1 MKVCVI
7 GGGGREHTLAWK
19 LAQSDSVTKVYA
31 IPGSKAMEDVAEC
44 VAIDWQDFAAVTKF
58 LQKEAIDLVVIGPEA
73 PLVAGLADAVRA
85 AGIAVFGPSKAAAQ
99 LEGSKVFAK
108 DLMKKYDIPTAA
120 YGVFDDAAKAKAFI
134 DEPGH
139 LSLLKR
145 TVWLPARV

>member
-108 DLMKKYDIPTAA
+108 DLMKNTTFRLLLTVYLMMRPKQ
-120 YGVFDDAAKAKAFI
+120 KLSSMK
-134 DEPGH
+134 PGH